1 MYYALIFISLHSNN
15 FFLMSTRFGACVS
28 HSADSI
34 VMETLL
40 EKLNIA
46 WLFLHKRIKNTCP
59 GKVESYLLGK
69 PTTLSSIGRLNE
81 VMAIVNTLMEST
93 SFAVGDGA
101 SPATVTLSGVA
112 VIGFK
117 ITETRKLITVGM
129 KGGDNIRK
137 VTVR

>member
-1 MYYALIFISLHSNN
+1 M
-15 FFLMSTRFGACVS
+15 
-28 HSADSI
+28 
-34 VMETLL
+34 
-40 EKLNIA
+40 
-46 WLFLHKRIKNTCP
+46 
-59 GKVESYLLGK
+59 LGK